1 VKAVK
6 GLVIATIL
14 FVFCYALNTGNLHIS
29 YFKQDKKETTIYI
42 RVFKTFFV
50 LTIKAEKPKMDW

>member
-1 VKAVK
+1 MKAVK
-6 GLVIATIL
+6 GLIIATIL
-14 FVFCYALNTGNLHIS
+14 FVFCYALNAGNLHIS
-29 YFKQDKKETTIYI
+29 YFKQHKKETTIYI